1 MLKENSIKKLFT
13 QQQNAVENA
22 NIKSWELYN
31 IEKKKIIIIII
42 IMLFYGVIE
51 IEKEKMT

>member
-13 QQQNAVENA
+13 QQQNALEDA
-22 NIKSWELYN
+22 KIKSWELYN
-31 IEKKKIIIIII
+31 IEKKKKKI